1 MEQLL
6 AYLGKYGHLTAADK
20 DLLNS
25 LIQPFLLEKGQYFVE
40 SGRVCARLGFISD
53 GVCRSCYYDKLGND
67 FTRYFIYE
75 GRFVG
80 DVNGYLDQS
89 PALEYIE
96 AITDCTLLTLNRA
109 DFAILET
116 SIVGWS
122 AIFAKLNA
130 QVLENKMKM
139 ASNMLVQD
147 AHTRYL
153 NFLDHYPGLGNRVPQ
168 SMLASFLGITP
179 SSLSR
184 IRRQVK

>member
-6 AYLGKYGHLTAADK
+6 AYLGKYGHLTVADK
-20 DLLNS
+20 DLLAS
-25 LIQPFLLEKGQYFVE
+25 LIQPFYLEKGQYFVE

-153 NFLDHYPGLGNRVPQ
+153 NFLDHYLGLGNRVPQ